1 MAEIEE
7 VINRSKFDRYL
18 NRDERQEFIANLRRR
33 ASIFVVQNAGMIAI
47 NPPCR
52 DPKDDQFLVLARVAE
67 ADALV
72 SSDEDLLV
80 LHP

>member
-1 MAEIEE
+1 
-7 VINRSKFDRYL
+7 
-18 NRDERQEFIANLRRR
+18 
-33 ASIFVVQNAGMIAI
+33 MIAI